1 MENSEFAKIFWKM
14 ADFLE
19 LKEENPFKIR
29 AYRKAAQNIESL
41 SKSVEEI
48 YDQGGIK
55 ALQAVPGIGSHI
67 AEKIEEQIKTGKI
80 QAHDKLA
87 KQFPKGF
94 LDLVNIPGMGPKTAL
109 LLHKKFKIDSPVK
122 LEKAAKAGK
131 LRGIPGMGAKKEE
144 NILRGISLKKESHG
158 RFLLD
163 DATAHAELI
172 VEALNKL
179 KEVKKILPCG
189 SLRRGKETIGDIDIL
204 VISSKPK
211 KIMDT
216 FVELPAVRDIL
227 AHGETKSSVILK
239 NSMQADVRV
248 VEERSFGSAAHY
260 FTGSKGHNIHLRQ
273 MAQKKGWKVS
283 EYGIFKNKKQI
294 GGAKEEEMF
303 TKFGLQFI
311 PPELREAR
319 GEFEAAAKGRIPK
332 LVELKDIKGDLHMHT
347 KATDGSNTIEE
358 MAQAAKTLGYQYI
371 AITEHTQSTRV
382 AGGLNEKDM
391 LKHLKKIR
399 EANKKVKGI
408 EILAGAEVD
417 ILPDGK
423 LDYRD
428 DILMQ
433 LDVVLT
439 AIHSR
444 FKMPKQ
450 EMTKRVIKAFHSKY
464 VNIFVHPSGRLLGE
478 REPYEIDMEQV
489 LQAAKKYRVVIEIN
503 AHPKR
508 LDLTDIYCKRA
519 KELGVKLVIAT
530 DAHSADQL
538 ELMKYGVAVARRG
551 WLEKKDVINTDPLA
565 KLLKLLYA
573 KR

>member
-1 MENSEFAKIFWKM
+1 MENSEFAKIFWEI

-19 LKEENPFKIR
+19 LKEDNPFKIR
-29 AYRKAAQNIESL
+29 AYRKAAQVIESL
-41 SKSVEEI
+41 SKNVKDI
-48 YDQGGIK
+48 YTQSGLKG
-55 ALQAVPGIGSHI
+55 LMAVPGIGQHI
-67 AEKIEEQIKTGKI
+67 AEKIEEQIKTGKVH
-80 QAHDKLA
+80 AHDDLA
-87 KQFPKGF
+87 KKFPTGF
-94 LDLVNIPGMGPKTAL
+94 LALVSIPGMGPKTAL
-109 LLHKKFKIDSPVK
+109 LLYKKFKIDSPAK

-131 LRGIPGMGAKKEE
+131 LRGLPGMGAKKEE
-144 NILRGISLKKESHG
+144 NILRGLALKKESHG

-163 DATAHAELI
+163 DATSHAELI
-172 VEALNKL
+172 VEELKKL
-179 KEVKKILPCG
+179 KEVRKILPCG

-216 FVELPAVRDIL
+216 FVKLPAVRDIL

-239 NSMQADVRV
+239 NGMQADVRV

-283 EYGIFKNKKQI
+283 EYGIFKGKKQI
-294 GGAKEEEMF
+294 GGEKEEEMYS
-303 TKFGLQFI
+303 KLGLQYI
-311 PPELREAR
+311 PPELRETK

-347 KATDGSNTIEE
+347 RATDGFNSIEE
-358 MAQAAKTLGYQYI
+358 MAQAAKGLGYQYI
-371 AITEHTQSTRV
+371 AITEHTQSTRI
-382 AGGLNEKDM
+382 ANGLNEKEM

-408 EILAGAEVD
+408 EILAGTEVD
-417 ILPDGK
+417 ILPDGS
-423 LDYRD
+423 LDYSD
-428 DILMQ
+428 VILKQ
-433 LDVVLT
+433 LDIVLA

-444 FKMPKQ
+444 FKMPKK
-450 EMTKRVIKAFHSKY
+450 EMTERVIKAMRNKY
-464 VNIFVHPSGRLLGE
+464 VNLFAHPSGRLLGE

-489 LQAAKKYRVVIEIN
+489 LQAAKKYNVVIEIN

-508 LDLTDIYCKRA
+508 LDLTDVYCKRA

-551 WLEKKDVINTDPLA
+551 WLEKKDLINTNPLA